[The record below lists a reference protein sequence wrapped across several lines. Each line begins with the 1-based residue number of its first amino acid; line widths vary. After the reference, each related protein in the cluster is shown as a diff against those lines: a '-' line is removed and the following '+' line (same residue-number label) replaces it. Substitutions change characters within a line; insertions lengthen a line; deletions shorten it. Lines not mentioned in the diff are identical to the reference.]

1 MNKIKGDKKGDKE
14 VKKILGNFLKG
25 LFVGGTL
32 TVPGVSGGSMAIIL
46 NVYDTL
52 LSSVNSIFKKGEKRK
67 NALIFLLLFG
77 GGGVLGVLAFSGIV
91 SFLMEK
97 FPLYTCF
104 FFVGAVVGGAPVVFK
119 KAGVR
124 RFTFVDI
131 LMIFIGILLV
141 RAVAL
146 IPDGLFSIDGM
157 GGVGGI
163 LLKALCGVVLAFGL
177 VLPGISFSQL
187 LYVFGIYEDVF
198 DHIARF
204 DILPLIPIGIG
215 GVAGIF
221 ATSYGVEC
229 LMKRYPKRVYLIV
242 FGFLLGSVPTMF
254 KGQSFGGSGI
264 LSWFIFAV
272 LSVIGFALV
281 YLMSLEE
288 MKREAN

>member
-1 MNKIKGDKKGDKE
+1 MKKFF
-14 VKKILGNFLKG
+14 GNFFKG

-77 GGGVLGVLAFSGIV
+77 LGGVMGVLAFSGLV

-104 FFVGAVVGGAPVVFK
+104 FFVGAVIGGAPVVFK

-124 RFTFVDI
+124 KFSLMDI
-131 LMIFIGILLV
+131 LMVFVGILIV

-146 IPDGLFSIDGM
+146 IPEGLFSVDGM
-157 GGVGGI
+157 GGIGGV
-163 LLKALCGVVLAFGL
+163 LLKVLCGFVLAFGL

-221 ATSYGVEC
+221 ATSFSVEW
-229 LMKRYPKRVYLIV
+229 LMKRYPKRVYLVI

-254 KGQSFGGSGI
+254 EGQSFGGNGI
-264 LSWFIFAV
+264 LNWFIFSILLA
-272 LSVIGFALV
+272 IGFILV

-288 MKREAN
+288 MKKEKI

>member
-1 MNKIKGDKKGDKE
+1 MKKL
-14 VKKILGNFLKG
+14 LGNFFKG

-52 LSSVNSIFKKGEKRK
+52 LSSVNSIFLRGEKRK
-67 NALIFLLLFG
+67 NAIIFLLLFG
-77 GGGVLGVLAFSGIV
+77 VGGVLGVLSFSGAV
-91 SFLMEK
+91 SLLMER

-119 KAGVR
+119 KAGVKK
-124 RFTFVDI
+124 FSLMDI
-131 LMIFIGILLV
+131 VMVVVGILIV
-141 RAVAL
+141 RAVAF
-146 IPDGLFSIDGM
+146 IPDGVFSIDGM
-157 GGVGGI
+157 GGVLGV
-163 LLKALCGVVLAFGL
+163 LLKVLCGVILAFGL

-204 DILPLIPIGIG
+204 DILPLVPIGIG

-221 ATSYGVEC
+221 ATSFAVEW
-229 LMKRYPKRVYLIV
+229 LMKRYPKRVYLVI

-254 KGQSFGGSGI
+254 EGQSFGGNGI
-264 LSWFIFAV
+264 LNWLLFLILLA
-272 LSVIGFALV
+272 IGFILV
-281 YLMSLEE
+281 YLISLEE
-288 MKREAN
+288 MKREA